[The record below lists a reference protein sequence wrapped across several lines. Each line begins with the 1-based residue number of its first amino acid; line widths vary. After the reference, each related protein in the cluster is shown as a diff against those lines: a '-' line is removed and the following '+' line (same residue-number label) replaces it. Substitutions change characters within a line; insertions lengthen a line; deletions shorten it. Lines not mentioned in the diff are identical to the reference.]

1 MPTAKHTVPRTSIVA
16 RNFARY
22 VRRARDCSGGP
33 SDESAVSGPPAS
45 SASSAGDS
53 SLNPCLAR
61 RGAPRALLPFGA
73 MAHPHRATRR
83 ARSARRFGL
92 RGPLRGPFSSAL
104 RRLCGSPD
112 CSAII
117 RFISSSYHLRLI
129 DTSREPTFAL
139 HGQLQFGARS
149 ADRTE
154 TRGYTQS
161 RATRSTDCAPPPN
174 ECATPLSRA
183 PKHRRF
189 ASIARRTYSL
199 SPTPALC
206 ARRAV
211 APRRELPDAA
221 APRLTCGGRPPR
233 HQRDGAPSDGRP
245 TGSPGN
251 CTCLRG
257 PTAGCAAA
265 CRPSPTSRAS

>member
-1 MPTAKHTVPRTSIVA
+1 MLGEERQGPSCRSGPWRTPTAQHGGRDLLGGLACVAPCVA
-16 RNFARY
+16 RSQ
-22 VRRARDCSGGP
+22 VHLEG
-33 SDESAVSGPPAS
+33 
-45 SASSAGDS
+45 
-53 SLNPCLAR
+53 CLV
-61 RGAPRALLPFGA
+61 L
-73 MAHPHRATRR
+73 
-83 ARSARRFGL
+83 
-92 RGPLRGPFSSAL
+92 
-104 RRLCGSPD
+104 PD

-129 DTSREPTFAL
+129 DTSREPTFA
-139 HGQLQFGARS
+139 FGFAWSTTVRRAIRGPDRDARVH
-149 ADRTE
+149 TV
-154 TRGYTQS
+154 TRDAVH
-161 RATRSTDCAPPPN
+161 RLRP
-174 ECATPLSRA
+174 A
-183 PKHRRF
+183 PKRMCHPSLPCTQLRRF

>member
-129 DTSREPTFAL
+129 DTSREPTFA
-139 HGQLQFGARS
+139 FGFAWSTTVRRAIRGPDRDARVHTVTRDAVHRLRPAPKRMCHPS
-149 ADRTE
+149 LPCTQAPSFCIDRT
-154 TRGYTQS
+154 THLFAIPNARFMCKAS
-161 RATRSTDCAPPPN
+161 RRSKAR
-174 ECATPLSRA
+174 ASRCSSSKA
-183 PKHRRF
+183 HLWR
-189 ASIARRTYSL
+189 
-199 SPTPALC
+199 
-206 ARRAV
+206 
-211 APRRELPDAA
+211 AA
-221 APRLTCGGRPPR
+221 ASSSKRW
-233 HQRDGAPSDGRP
+233 
-245 TGSPGN
+245 
-251 CTCLRG
+251 G
-257 PTAGCAAA
+257 PE
-265 CRPSPTSRAS
+265 